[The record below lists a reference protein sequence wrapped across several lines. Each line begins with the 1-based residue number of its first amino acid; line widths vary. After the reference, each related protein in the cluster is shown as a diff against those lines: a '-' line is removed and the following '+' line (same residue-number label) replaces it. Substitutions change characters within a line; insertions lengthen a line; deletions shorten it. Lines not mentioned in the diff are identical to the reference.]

1 MPDLLSAGSRQPFD
15 APRRGRILVIDDEAD
30 IRGSLELLLTLERY
44 AVSTAATGAEG
55 IRAAERFPHDLVLLD
70 LMLPDRSGL
79 EVLEELRKMDKSLP
93 VLMLTAYGSVET
105 AVKALR
111 LGADNFLTKPWSNEK
126 LLLEIQQ
133 ALTRRRLEEENAR
146 LRGELQQRYSF
157 ENIVG
162 KSEEM
167 QRVFSL
173 VAQVAP
179 SRSTVLICGESG
191 TGKEL
196 IAKAIHANSPRSG
209 KPFVPVNSGSIPV
222 DLLEST
228 LFGHVKGAFTG
239 AVQNRKGCF
248 DLAHEGTIFLD
259 EVSTLSVDTQ
269 AKLLRVIQE
278 REFMPVGSTEMV
290 RVDVRIIAATN
301 EDLDAAVTEGR
312 FREDLFY
319 RLNVIGV
326 NLPPLRE
333 RRDDVPLLVDHFLTM
348 FCRRE
353 KNDYL
358 DENNASTLR
367 FSTDAM
373 RILMDHEWPGNVR
386 ELENVIERAVVLATG
401 AELPPEV
408 FPESLLA
415 AHGMVVPR
423 EIRKF
428 QPVAGASLSE
438 IVEEF
443 ERKLIESQLEK
454 HGFNQTETAKAFR
467 VALSTLNQKIQR
479 LGIQSRKRRE
489 GRER

>member
-1 MPDLLSAGSRQPFD
+1 MSDLLSAASRQTLD
-15 APRRGRILVIDDEAD
+15 APGRGRILIVDDEAA
-30 IRGSLELLLTLERY
+30 IRDSLELLLTLERY

-55 IRAAERFPHDLVLLD
+55 IRAASRSSHDLVLLD

-79 EVLEELRKMDKSLP
+79 EVLEELRKADKSLP

-105 AVKALR
+105 AVKAIR

-126 LLLEIQQ
+126 LLLEIEQT
-133 ALTRRRLEEENAR
+133 LTRRRLEEENAR

-162 KSEEM
+162 KSGEM

-173 VAQVAP
+173 VSQVAP
-179 SRSTVLICGESG
+179 SRSTVLISGESG

-196 IAKAIHANSPRSG
+196 IAKAIHANSPRAG
-209 KPFVPVNSGSIPV
+209 KPFVPVNSGSVPV

-248 DLAHEGTIFLD
+248 ELAHEGTIFLD
-259 EVSTLSVDTQ
+259 EVGTLGIDTQ

-278 REFMPVGSTEMV
+278 REFMPVGSTETV

-301 EDLDAAVTEGR
+301 EDLAAAAAEGR

-326 NLPPLRE
+326 HLPPLRE
-333 RRDDVPLLVDHFLTM
+333 RRGDIPLLVEHFLTM

-353 KNDYL
+353 RNAYL
-358 DENNASTLR
+358 DENNVSTLR
-367 FSTDAM
+367 FSSEAM

-386 ELENVIERAVVLATG
+386 ELENVVERAVVLATG
-401 AELPPEV
+401 VELTPEV

-423 EIRKF
+423 EARKI

-438 IVEEF
+438 IVEGF

-454 HGFNQTETAKAFR
+454 HGFNQTETAKTFR

-479 LGIQSRKRRE
+479 LGIQIRKRRE
-489 GRER
+489 R